1 MSHLNIKINLT
12 LTKKDH
18 ILGHKIYIN
27 KLKNQKSYKSYA
39 VCPQNI
45 MEVNQKSVTGKSQ
58 NTQSNKLHTSK

>member
-1 MSHLNIKINLT
+1 MPHLNIKINLI

-45 MEVNQKSVTGKSQ
+45 MEVNQKSVTER
-58 NTQSNKLHTSK
+58 